1 MKRVLAVLT
10 AGTLSL
16 SGAALVGVGAAS
28 ASGTTTTTVAPT
40 TTTTVAAPTTTTTLG
55 PPIQGTQPLPVYMQV
70 DTVTAGGGSGVLKPA
85 YGCAQSNEFLVGQAV
100 VFRMSAVNVAA
111 GGTPLTAANTKSVVI
126 TIPGESPLTMNY
138 GNHGTTAFWS
148 AGWHTT
154 AATPLGV
161 VHFTITL
168 TTKAIPAKTKV
179 IRVKQGN
186 KIVRK
191 RIVLKPGVPSK
202 TWTYSQVGTP
212 ASSQLTMNAVPVA

>member
-1 MKRVLAVLT
+1 MKRVVAVVT
-10 AGTLSL
+10 AGMLSL
-16 SGAALVGVGAAS
+16 SGAALVGVGVAS
-28 ASGTTTTTVAPT
+28 ADTTTTTTAPT
-40 TTTTVAAPTTTTTLG
+40 TSTTAAPTTTTTLA
-55 PPIQGTQPLPVYMQV
+55 PPIQGTNPVPVYMQV
-70 DTVTAGGGSGVLKPA
+70 DTVTAGGGSGPLKPA

-111 GGTPLTAANTKSVVI
+111 GGTPLTAANTKSVII
-126 TIPGESPLTMNY
+126 TIPGEAPLTMSY

-154 AATPLGV
+154 STTPLGV

-168 TTKAIPAKTKV
+168 TTKAIPAVSKIV
-179 IRVKQGN
+179 RVKQGS

-191 RIVLKPGVPSK
+191 RVIVKPAVPSK
-202 TWTYSQVGTP
+202 SWTYSQAGTP

>member
-40 TTTTVAAPTTTTTLG
+40 TTTTAAPTTTTTLG
-55 PPIQGTQPLPVYMQV
+55 PPIQGTKPLPVYMQV
-70 DTVTAGGGSGVLKPA
+70 DTVTGSGGTGVLKPA
-85 YGCAQSNEFLVGQAV
+85 VGCAQTNEFLVGQAV

-111 GGTPLTAANTKSVVI
+111 GGTPLTAANTKSVVVN
-126 TIPGESPLTMNY
+126 IPGGSPLTMSY

-161 VHFTITL
+161 VNFTITL
-168 TTKAIPAKTKV
+168 TTKAIPAVTKV
-179 IRVKQGN
+179 IRVKQGA

-202 TWTYSQVGTP
+202 TWTYSQAGTP
-212 ASSQLTMNAVPVA
+212 ATSQLTMNAVPVA

>member
-1 MKRVLAVLT
+1 MKRVVAVVT
-10 AGTLSL
+10 AGMLSL
-16 SGAALVGVGAAS
+16 SGVALVGVGAAS
-28 ASGTTTTTVAPT
+28 ADTTTTTTAPPT
-40 TTTTVAAPTTTTTLG
+40 TTTVAPTTTTTLG
-55 PPIQGTQPLPVYMQV
+55 PPIQGTNPVPVYMQV
-70 DTVTAGGGSGVLKPA
+70 DTVTAGGGSGPLKPA

-111 GGTPLTAANTKSVVI
+111 GGTPLTATNTKSVVI
-126 TIPGESPLTMNY
+126 TIPGEAPLTMDY

-168 TTKAIPAKTKV
+168 TTKAIPAVTKIV
-179 IRVKQGN
+179 RVKQGS

-191 RIVLKPGVPSK
+191 RVIVKPGVPSK
-202 TWTYSQVGTP
+202 VWTYSQAGTP